1 MFLLAF
7 WSTQNINKNRKK
19 EKDTFIQVIINPG
32 DIKTVRF
39 DEVSAWQCPLYKV
52 LLLEFIRKRP
62 GPKVVVG
69 LSKVFVSEH
78 VRFN

>member
-19 EKDTFIQVIINPG
+19 NEKDTFIQVVIYPG

-39 DEVSAWQCPLYKV
+39 DQVSALQCPLYRV
-52 LLLEFIRKRP
+52 LL
-62 GPKVVVG
+62 
-69 LSKVFVSEH
+69 
-78 VRFN
+78 